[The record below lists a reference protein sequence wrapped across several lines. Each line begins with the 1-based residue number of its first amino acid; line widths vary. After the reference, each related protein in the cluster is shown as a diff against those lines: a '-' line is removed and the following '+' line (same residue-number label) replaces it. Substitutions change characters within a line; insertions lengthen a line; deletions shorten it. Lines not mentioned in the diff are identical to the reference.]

1 MSKIHVMNDVLA
13 NKIAAGE
20 VVESVMNVV
29 KELVENSID
38 AEADEIIISLD
49 EAGTKRIEVKD
60 NGIGM
65 DKEDAIL
72 AFKRHATSKIE
83 NVDDLFYIE
92 SLGFRGEA
100 LPSIA
105 SVSKI
110 SLKTNNGTIGTS
122 ISINGGKD
130 LKVRKCSCPKGTN
143 IIVEDLFYNTPVRL
157 KYLNNLYTELARVV
171 EYVDKMALSY
181 PNIKFKLSNNSN
193 TILDTNGNG
202 DLLRVIHSIYGPS
215 VSKKM
220 IEINNSNDDYEIS
233 GYISYP
239 EITRSTKNHI
249 TILVNGRVIK
259 NNKII
264 KCIIDAYHTYIHK
277 GRYPIIV
284 LNIIVDPILVD
295 VNVHP
300 TKMDIKFS
308 KMDSLLELINNSIS
322 KLLKKIN
329 LIPHANVRNSISIN
343 DVYNQIV
350 ESNDEDIKIDKEYE
364 YEDIKLDFD
373 IKEKEENYSI
383 NKMRVIGNIFMTYIL
398 CVDDDKFYLVDQHG
412 GAERIKYEKLM
423 EIYSTSNNKCIDLLT
438 PIKLDF
444 TPDEVIKI
452 NKKLDDIRELGFNI
466 DIFGSNSYI
475 VRSHPLWISDDRAVE
490 DIKDIFE
497 YVINNKFDKSKF
509 LEDIIISISCHSS
522 VKAHEYLSIEDMQWI
537 VDNLIKCKNPYTC
550 PHGRP
555 TIISYERIE
564 LDKMFKRDYNE

>member
-1 MSKIHVMNDVLA
+1 MSKIHIMDDVLA

-20 VVESVMNVV
+20 VVETVMNVV

-38 AEADEIIISLD
+38 AKASEIIISLVD
-49 EAGTKRIEVKD
+49 AGTKRIEVKD

-65 DKEDAIL
+65 DSEDAIL
-72 AFKRHATSKIE
+72 AFQRHATSKIE
-83 NVDDLFYIE
+83 GIDDLFYVE

-110 SLKTNNGTIGTS
+110 SLKTNNGKVGTL
-122 ISINGGKD
+122 ITVNGGKN
-130 LKVRKCSCPKGTN
+130 LKSKKCSCPKGTD

-193 TILDTNGNG
+193 TILETNGNG

-215 VSKKM
+215 VAKKM
-220 IEINNSNDDYEIS
+220 IEINNSNDDYEID

-239 EITRSTKNHI
+239 EITRSTKSHI
-249 TILVNGRVIK
+249 SILVNGRVIK
-259 NNKII
+259 NNKINRA
-264 KCIIDAYHTYIHK
+264 IIDAYHTYIHK
-277 GRYPIIV
+277 GRYPIVV
-284 LNIIVDPILVD
+284 LNIYVDPVLVD

-308 KMDSLLELINNSIS
+308 KMDSLIELINNSIS
-322 KLLKKIN
+322 SILSKIN
-329 LIPHANVRNSISIN
+329 LIPSANVRNNVSIN

-364 YEDIKLDFD
+364 YEEIKLDFD
-373 IKEKEENYSI
+373 IKETEENYSI

-423 EIYSTSNNKCIDLLT
+423 EIYFHQNN
-438 PIKLDF
+438 
-444 TPDEVIKI
+444 
-452 NKKLDDIRELGFNI
+452 
-466 DIFGSNSYI
+466 
-475 VRSHPLWISDDRAVE
+475 
-490 DIKDIFE
+490 
-497 YVINNKFDKSKF
+497 
-509 LEDIIISISCHSS
+509 
-522 VKAHEYLSIEDMQWI
+522 
-537 VDNLIKCKNPYTC
+537 
-550 PHGRP
+550 
-555 TIISYERIE
+555 
-564 LDKMFKRDYNE
+564 

>member
-38 AEADEIIISLD
+38 AEADEIIISLE

-193 TILDTNGNG
+193 NILETNGNG
-202 DLLRVIHSIYGPS
+202 DLLRVIHSIYGSS

-259 NNKII
+259 NNKIN

-350 ESNDEDIKIDKEYE
+350 DIKDSEEETNLEYE
-364 YEDIKLDFD
+364 EIKLDFD
-373 IKEKEENYSI
+373 IKEDSEDYSI
-383 NKMRVIGNIFMTYIL
+383 NKMKVIGNIFMTYIL
-398 CVDDDKFYLVDQHG
+398 CIDEDKFYLVDQHG

-423 EIYSTSNNKCIDLLT
+423 DISKDNKEVIDLLT

-444 TPDEVIKI
+444 THDEFIKI
-452 NKKLDDIRELGFNI
+452 NNNIDYIKELGFNVEV
-466 DIFGSNSYI
+466 FGSNSFI
-475 VRSHPLWISDDRAVE
+475 IRSHPLWISEDRSVL
-490 DIKDIFE
+490 DIKDVFE
-497 YVINNKFDKSKF
+497 YFINNNKFNKNKF

-555 TIISYERIE
+555 TIISYERSE